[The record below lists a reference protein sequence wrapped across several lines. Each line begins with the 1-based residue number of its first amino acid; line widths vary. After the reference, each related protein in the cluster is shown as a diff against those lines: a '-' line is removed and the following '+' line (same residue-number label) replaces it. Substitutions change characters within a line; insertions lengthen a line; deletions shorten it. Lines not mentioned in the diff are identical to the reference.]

1 MNMHR
6 YEATRFQRFVSDIRY
21 MRFMVPDIIAGIAT
35 VIGFILL
42 PIIAALMI
50 G

>member
-1 MNMHR
+1 MMRR

-21 MRFMVPDIIAGIAT
+21 TRFLIPDIVAGLVT

>member
-1 MNMHR
+1 MTR
-6 YEATRFQRFVSDIRY
+6 DFRATRFQRFVSDIRY
-21 MRFMVPDIIAGIAT
+21 TRFLMPDIVAGLAT
-35 VIGFILL
+35 AIGLILL

>member
-1 MNMHR
+1 MMRR

-21 MRFMVPDIIAGIAT
+21 IRFLIPDIMAGLVT
-35 VIGFILL
+35 MIGLILL
-42 PIIAALMI
+42 PIISAALM

>member
-1 MNMHR
+1 MMRR

-21 MRFMVPDIIAGIAT
+21 TRFLIPDIMAGLLT
-35 VIGFILL
+35 MIGLILL
-42 PIIAALMI
+42 PIISAALM